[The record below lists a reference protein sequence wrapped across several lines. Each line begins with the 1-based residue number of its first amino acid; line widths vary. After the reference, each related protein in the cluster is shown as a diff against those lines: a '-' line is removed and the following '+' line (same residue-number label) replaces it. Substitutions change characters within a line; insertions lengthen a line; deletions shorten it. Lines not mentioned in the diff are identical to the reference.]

1 MEAKNEAEKVDKV
14 FNMIKNY
21 YEIYHGYPPIY
32 SPKSTEFF
40 VIEEQI
46 YNLRKRIDDLDKM
59 ISSLLEKLSL
69 NDFPDK
75 NNIIEQVEKKKDLV
89 KKNQIG
95 YKKRFD
101 EYVNNFNYYIK
112 VFNFY
117 KSKYY
122 HGNYNKKK
130 ILDICVTIQEQIRDN
145 FIAFYNQYSLLRKQ
159 YEENYDFILKIKE
172 NLK

>member
-1 MEAKNEAEKVDKV
+1 VI
-14 FNMIKNY
+14 F
-21 YEIYHGYPPIY
+21 HGYPPIY

-130 ILDICVTIQEQIRDN
+130 ILDICVTLQEQIRDN

-159 YEENYDFILKIKE
+159 YEENYDFILKVKE
-172 NLK
+172 NIK